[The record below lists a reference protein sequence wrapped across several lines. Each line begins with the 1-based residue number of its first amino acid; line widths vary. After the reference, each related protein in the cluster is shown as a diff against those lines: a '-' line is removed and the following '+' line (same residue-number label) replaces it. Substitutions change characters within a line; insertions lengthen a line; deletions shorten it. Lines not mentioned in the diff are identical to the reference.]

1 MKGTQHNVRF
11 PSTDAGAGDGDRDLC
26 DVMAVM
32 VVNMVVNGSVDI
44 AVRDRGSMRELL

>member
-1 MKGTQHNVRF
+1 MSVSLPQTQ
-11 PSTDAGAGDGDRDLC
+11 SDGDRDLC